1 METIR
6 GVLFDMDGVLYK
18 SDEPIEGAAEAVG
31 WIQEKGIPHL
41 FVTNTTSKTRI
52 ALAEKLRRFG
62 IEADKTQILT
72 PCMAAAEWLRSQGG
86 GMTALFVNP
95 KAREEFE
102 GLACLPEDAE
112 TGAHYVVIGDLGDAW
127 DFGTLNR
134 AFRLLHSN
142 PKSVLIALG
151 MTRFWRAHDG
161 LRLDVAPFVAALEHA
176 TGRKA
181 RVFGKPAK
189 PFFHA
194 AIEQLGLPAGG
205 IVMVGDDI
213 STDIAGAHE
222 AGLKG
227 VLVRTG
233 KYRASDIEGPVRP
246 DAIVDSIRDLPN
258 WMNPFVS

>member
-1 METIR
+1 
-6 GVLFDMDGVLYK
+6 
-18 SDEPIEGAAEAVG
+18 
-31 WIQEKGIPHL
+31 
-41 FVTNTTSKTRI
+41 
-52 ALAEKLRRFG
+52 
-62 IEADKTQILT
+62 
-72 PCMAAAEWLRSQGG
+72 MA
-86 GMTALFVNP
+86 P
-95 KAREEFE
+95 
-102 GLACLPEDAE
+102 
-112 TGAHYVVIGDLGDAW
+112 
-127 DFGTLNR
+127 
-134 AFRLLHSN
+134 
-142 PKSVLIALG
+142 G

-194 AIEQLGLPAGG
+194 AIEQLELPAGG

-246 DAIVDSIRDLPN
+246 DAIMDSIRDLPD
-258 WMNPFVS
+258 WMNPFIS